1 MAEILDKHISWPPKT
16 QEVISLTEKR
26 LKEKTLFQ
34 KTCTIKECLKDT
46 SHLKR
51 DILKQELSHTIKTWE
66 NLWRIIFNK
75 TWKSFDE
82 KDLKNIKISPW
93 DKIIFWK
100 DKITIQSQNW
110 KIYYLNYEPK
120 PQTQNKKPK
129 KIQEISS
136 EKIIPTVK
144 IEEKT
149 FKDSKIDFD
158 KDISYENFLKL
169 SKENRLKLITIPS
182 DNWYL
187 KIKFPNKDLALKV
200 KIDDIIPDSYN
211 CAEVIRD
218 KEYLTNK
225 KTRAKLNYFDIAI
238 KSPPLNTFNSAFKWD
253 VYDQIVINDWYL
265 IKPKNILINKETSTI
280 FKSDSAFIWDK
291 IAYENEIIIRSFYS
305 EMIKNLWNSFKKSSV
320 IDENFIYSILA
331 QESRFDPNA
340 ISYTKA
346 RWLAQLT
353 EETMVWLISKNEWV
367 KTHLRNLKKDTNLW
381 DFLVTKKDLIETSR
395 ELNINKVDGEYNFNW
410 VDTELYHPETSIKLC
425 VNYLMY
431 LEKTFDDVENKELRK
446 DLIRASYNW
455 WQNKIRKLYNEF
467 SPKDSNEFRNILEQL
482 ADDRKWEE
490 ILLYVNNTRKYN

>member
-1 MAEILDKHISWPPKT
+1 MW
-16 QEVISLTEKR
+16 
-26 LKEKTLFQ
+26 
-34 KTCTIKECLKDT
+34 
-46 SHLKR
+46 
-51 DILKQELSHTIKTWE
+51 
-66 NLWRIIFNK
+66 
-75 TWKSFDE
+75 
-82 KDLKNIKISPW
+82 
-93 DKIIFWK
+93 
-100 DKITIQSQNW
+100 
-110 KIYYLNYEPK
+110 
-120 PQTQNKKPK
+120 
-129 KIQEISS
+129 
-136 EKIIPTVK
+136 
-144 IEEKT
+144 
-149 FKDSKIDFD
+149 
-158 KDISYENFLKL
+158 
-169 SKENRLKLITIPS
+169 
-182 DNWYL
+182 
-187 KIKFPNKDLALKV
+187 
-200 KIDDIIPDSYN
+200 
-211 CAEVIRD
+211 IRD
-218 KEYLTNK
+218 KEYLTNE

-265 IKPKNILINKETSTI
+265 IKPKNILINKETTTI